1 MSEQESINRA
11 YAETVETIF
20 KVFFGAFTSA
30 AGSPDAE
37 QAAKDRFQNG
47 IAHARHVRD
56 LGPSSHSLSDMW
68 YSPASKRNWRGV
80 EQKPRPRMSDRYAL
94 FPHTLPSR

>member
-30 AGSPDAE
+30 QGSPDAE

-56 LGPSSHSLSDMW
+56 L
-68 YSPASKRNWRGV
+68 
-80 EQKPRPRMSDRYAL
+80 AL
-94 FPHTLPSR
+94 TLIP

>member
-1 MSEQESINRA
+1 MTEQESINRA

-20 KVFFGAFTSA
+20 KVFFSAFTSA
-30 AGSPDAE
+30 QGSPDAE

-56 LGPSSHSLSDMW
+56 L
-68 YSPASKRNWRGV
+68 
-80 EQKPRPRMSDRYAL
+80 AL
-94 FPHTLPSR
+94 ALIP